1 MNSARS
7 LHMEGMFAS
16 ISIVDN
22 HFNPL
27 TVFQNNVLRAIDVSI
42 SSVLSHSQRA
52 EQSRRLL
59 RAVDCIV
66 EGATISAV
74 IATGA

>member
-1 MNSARS
+1 
-7 LHMEGMFAS
+7 MEGMFTGVS
-16 ISIVDN
+16 VVNN
-22 HFNPL
+22 HFDPL

-42 SSVLSHSQRA
+42 HSILSHSQRA

-74 IATGA
+74 VATSI